1 MYEVKLWLWQ
11 IGKGKPLFVGLADT
25 EDRRTELWTDRL
37 RRAVE
42 TRKRS
47 TARRVQ
53 SDLAL
58 KKAGCAKIYHVY
70 PILI

>member
-1 MYEVKLWLWQ
+1 MYEVNLWLWQ
-11 IGKGKPLFVGLADT
+11 FGRGKPLLRELSVADT
-25 EDRRTELWTDRL
+25 EVHQTELQSDSHR
-37 RRAVE
+37 
-42 TRKRS
+42 TRKG
-47 TARRVQ
+47 TLHGRVQ